1 MRITIPLRPV
11 SKKNNQQVAYNPKI
25 KRYFIV
31 QSERY
36 KAYEK
41 AFLKLVRSDEPI
53 DRPVNVQMVF
63 YMPTERNADLVNL
76 EECCLDCLV
85 RAGVLA
91 DDNHKIVKSMDGS
104 CVMYDKDNPRTEV
117 LIEYI

>member
-1 MRITIPLRPV
+1 MRITIPLKPV
-11 SKKNNQQVAYNPKI
+11 TKKNSQQICYNSRT
-25 KRYFIV
+25 KRPFIV
-31 QSERY
+31 QSKQY

-41 AFLKLVRSDEPI
+41 AFLKMVRSDEPI
-53 DRPVNVQMVF
+53 NRPVNVQMVF
-63 YMPTERNADLVNL
+63 YMPTKRTVDLVNL